1 MSQQRLPM
9 RKVRDVLRLKAVG
22 LGKRKI
28 AASLGISAT
37 AVGGCL
43 RRAREAGVAL
53 PLAEEMTDEAL
64 QARLYPASVAL
75 AEVAARRPLPDWPT
89 IHRELK
95 RPGVTLQLLWGEH
108 RAAHPDGYGYSRFCD
123 LYRAWE
129 QRLSP
134 TMRQTHVAGEK
145 LFVDY
150 AGTTMQVIDGATGEV
165 IEVQLFVAVLGASS
179 YTYAEATW
187 TQGLADWI
195 GSHTRTFAFIGG
207 VPGMVV

>member
-43 RRAREAGVAL
+43 RRAREAGVAW

-64 QARLYPASVAL
+64 EARLYPASVAL

-108 RAAHPDGYGYSRFCD
+108 RAAHPDGYGTVGSAISTGRGSSVCHQPCG
-123 LYRAWE
+123 RRMWPA
-129 QRLSP
+129 RSCLSITP
-134 TMRQTHVAGEK
+134 ARPC
-145 LFVDY
+145 
-150 AGTTMQVIDGATGEV
+150 
-165 IEVQLFVAVLGASS
+165 
-179 YTYAEATW
+179 
-187 TQGLADWI
+187 
-195 GSHTRTFAFIGG
+195 R
-207 VPGMVV
+207 

>member
-1 MSQQRLPM
+1 M

-28 AASLGISAT
+28 AASLGISAS

-43 RRAREAGVAL
+43 RRAREAGVDW

-64 QARLYPASVAL
+64 EVSLYPASAAL
-75 AEVAARRPLPDWPT
+75 AELAARRPLPDWPT

-108 RAAHPDGYGYSRFCD
+108 RTAHPDGYGYSRFCE

-129 QRLSP
+129 GRLSP
-134 TMRQTHVAGEK
+134 TMRQTHVAGERM
-145 LFVDY
+145 FVDY
-150 AGTTMQVIDGATGEV
+150 AGTTIDVIDAATGEV
-165 IEVQLFVAVLGASS
+165 MRQ
-179 YTYAEATW
+179 
-187 TQGLADWI
+187 
-195 GSHTRTFAFIGG
+195 RMTFARETGQHARAAFGRFIKEHAAPVGTIG
-207 VPGMVV
+207 HRFGQQLAFFELKLGL